1 MVRILIVDDDP
12 QICETLAEILS
23 DEGFEVEYALSG
35 EEALQKIDTGSYD
48 VVITDLLMPKVDG
61 MEILTHVKR
70 VKPKTQVIM
79 ITAFATIEN
88 AVEAMKRGASDY
100 IAKPFKINEIQSSIK
115 RVLEEAKFKERFLSV
130 PRDAEAELETTL
142 KVLANPIRR
151 TALKIIESEG
161 KISFSGIL
169 SRINVDDPT
178 KLSFHLRQL
187 REALLVEQNA
197 NKEYCITDR
206 GRRALNVLRELMAA
220 IS

>member
-1 MVRILIVDDDP
+1 MARILIVDDDL

-23 DEGFEVEYALSG
+23 DEGFEVEYVLSG
-35 EEALQKIDTGSYD
+35 EEALQKIDSESYD

-115 RVLEEAKFKERFLSV
+115 RVLEEAKFREEFLST
-130 PRDAEAELETTL
+130 PRDVEVELETTL

-151 TALKIIESEG
+151 NALKIIEAEG
-161 KISFSGIL
+161 RASFSRIL
-169 SRINVDDPT
+169 SRINIDDPT

-187 REALLVEQNA
+187 KEASLVDQNS
-197 NKEYCITDR
+197 NKEYLITPR
-206 GRRALNVLRELMAA
+206 GERALNVLKELMAA
-220 IS
+220 L

>member
-1 MVRILIVDDDP
+1 MARILIVDDDV
-12 QICETLAEILS
+12 QICETLSEILL
-23 DEGFEVEYALSG
+23 DEGFEVEYVLSG
-35 EEALQKIDTGSYD
+35 EEALQKVDSESYD

-115 RVLEEAKFKERFLSV
+115 RVLEEAKFREEFLSTPGDV
-130 PRDAEAELETTL
+130 EAELETTL

-151 TALKIIESEG
+151 SALKIIEAEG
-161 KISFSGIL
+161 RASFSRIL
-169 SRINVDDPT
+169 SRIKVDDPT

-187 REALLVEQNA
+187 KEASLVDQNSD
-197 NKEYCITDR
+197 KEYLITPR
-206 GRRALNVLRELMAA
+206 GKRALNVLKELTAA
-220 IS
+220 L

>member
-1 MVRILIVDDDP
+1 MVRILIVDDDS
-12 QICETLAEILS
+12 QICETLAEILA
-23 DEGFEVEYALSG
+23 DEGFEVEYVLSG
-35 EEALQKIDTGSYD
+35 EKALQKIDSEQYD
-48 VVITDLLMPKVDG
+48 VVITDLLMPKADG

-115 RVLEEAKFKERFLSV
+115 RVLEEAKFKEEFLSA
-130 PRDAEAELETTL
+130 PRDVEEELEITL

-151 TALKIIESEG
+151 NALKIIEAEG
-161 KISFSGIL
+161 KASFSRIL
-169 SRINVDDPT
+169 GKINLDDPT

-187 REALLVEQNA
+187 REAGLVDQNI
-197 NKEYCITDR
+197 NKEYYIT
-206 GRRALNVLRELMAA
+206 GKGERALNILRELMTAL
-220 IS
+220 

>member
-1 MVRILIVDDDP
+1 MAKILIVDDDL

-23 DEGFEVEYALSG
+23 DEGFEVEYVLSG
-35 EEALQKIDTGSYD
+35 EEALQKIDSERYD

-115 RVLEEAKFKERFLSV
+115 RVLEEAKFREEFLSA
-130 PRDAEAELETTL
+130 PRDVEAELETTL

-151 TALKIIESEG
+151 NALKIIEAEG
-161 KISFSGIL
+161 RVSFSRIL
-169 SRINVDDPT
+169 SRINIDDPT

-187 REALLVEQNA
+187 KEASLVDQNA
-197 NKEYCITDR
+197 NKEYYVTAR
-206 GRRALNVLRELMAA
+206 GERALNVLRELMAA
-220 IS
+220 L

>member
-1 MVRILIVDDDP
+1 MARILIVDDDL

-23 DEGFEVEYALSG
+23 DEGFEVEYVLSG
-35 EEALQKIDTGSYD
+35 EEALQKIDNERYD

-115 RVLEEAKFKERFLSV
+115 RVLEEAKFRDEFLSV
-130 PRDAEAELETTL
+130 PRDVEAELETTL

-151 TALKIIESEG
+151 NALKIIEAEG
-161 KISFSGIL
+161 RVSFSRIL
-169 SRINVDDPT
+169 SMINIDDPT

-187 REALLVEQNA
+187 KEASLVDQNA
-197 NKEYCITDR
+197 NKEYYVTPR
-206 GRRALNVLRELMAA
+206 GERALNVLRELMTAL
-220 IS
+220 